1 MKHVYYTYLLTILM
15 SMIGARGFAHDIEVV
30 NSDGKTIYYKY
41 NTDGTSVSV
50 TYQGTSYSSYPNEYS
65 GDVVIPETI
74 TYGSKTYSVT
84 SIGSGAF
91 HDCI

>member
-1 MKHVYYTYLLTILM
+1 MACTTA
-15 SMIGARGFAHDIEVV
+15 SANDIAVA
-30 NSDGKTIYYKY
+30 NSDGKTIYYTY

-50 TYQGTSYSSYPNEYS
+50 TYQGTYKDKNPNEYS

-84 SIGSGAF
+84 SIGDYAFYLCSGLTSMT
-91 HDCI
+91 IPSSVTRT